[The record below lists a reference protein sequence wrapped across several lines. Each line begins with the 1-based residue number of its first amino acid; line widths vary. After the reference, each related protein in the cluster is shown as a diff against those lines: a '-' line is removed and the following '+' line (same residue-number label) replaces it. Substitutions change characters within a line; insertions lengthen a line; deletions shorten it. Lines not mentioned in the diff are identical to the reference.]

1 MRLIKLTSN
10 KEQFKDV
17 YFKNK
22 VGINIINAVRYN
34 EYNNDVDDSK
44 YTYNGLGKSLIINL
58 IDFCLGSKK
67 IKEFEKKLNDW
78 SFILYFSINDIEYKI
93 ERYCN
98 NQDIILFNE
107 KEYKYDKIHSILS
120 DKLFYEKLPNSISFR
135 SIISRFLR
143 TPTKEGYSNIF
154 KPNTTKETD
163 YLSLLNT
170 SYLLGIETRF
180 IEDKYNLK
188 KFKKDETNKLVNLE
202 KYEHD
207 NIKEYIDN
215 IDNLNKSKIKIE
227 KKDLENKIAELE
239 SKLEDYEVAENYNS
253 IKIDA
258 DNFTIELRKIENEI
272 TICTNILKQIEDS
285 LNIKF
290 DVSLKELEMLFNE
303 VQFIFPDKVKKQIK
317 DVGIFHKKIISERI
331 NRLENE
337 KASYN
342 KKRNELCEKR
352 KLIAVKRDNCMKYL
366 GTHKALEEYE
376 AMQKKLLELINIKD
390 NLDKY
395 LNIISEKESINE
407 RYKEKS
413 IELDKETKQYI
424 DENKISDHLT
434 SEFRKLSSRFYEDK
448 AGGIIV
454 ELNNGNNQLRFNID
468 ITIDDDASAGI
479 YQVKLFCF
487 DILLSILR
495 KHNIGFIFHDS
506 QLFSDMDPRQRL
518 TALKTINDIAEK
530 YNIQYICNFNNDLLN
545 FSNKDISNEEK
556 QKLIIDNI
564 VLELTDQDDSHKLLG
579 EKISINL
586 GK

>member
-17 YFKNK
+17 HFKNK

-34 EYNNDVDDSK
+34 EYNNDIDDSK
-44 YTYNGLGKSLIINL
+44 YTYNGLGKSLIIHL

-98 NQDIILFNE
+98 NQEIILFDE

-120 DKLFYEKLPNSISFR
+120 DKLFNEKLPKSISFR

-154 KPNTTKETD
+154 KPNTTKEDD

-170 SYLLGIETRF
+170 SYLLGIETQF
-180 IEDKYNLK
+180 IEDKYNLN
-188 KFKKDETNKLVNLE
+188 KFKKDETKKLANLE

-207 NIKEYIDN
+207 NIKEY

-227 KKDLENKIAELE
+227 KKDLENKITELE

-253 IKIDA
+253 IQINA

-285 LNIKF
+285 LDIKL
-290 DVSLKELEMLFNE
+290 DVSLKELEILFNE

-317 DVGIFHKKIISERI
+317 DVEIFHKKIISERI
-331 NRLENE
+331 NRLKNE
-337 KASYN
+337 KAAYN

-352 KLIAVKRDNCMKYL
+352 RLIAVKRDNCIKYL

-376 AMQKKLLELINIKD
+376 AMQKKLLELINIKN

-395 LNIISEKESINE
+395 LNIINERESIND

-413 IELDKETKQYI
+413 IELDKESKQYI

-454 ELNNGNNQLRFNID
+454 ELNNGNNKLRFNI
-468 ITIDDDASAGI
+468 
-479 YQVKLFCF
+479 
-487 DILLSILR
+487 
-495 KHNIGFIFHDS
+495 
-506 QLFSDMDPRQRL
+506 
-518 TALKTINDIAEK
+518 
-530 YNIQYICNFNNDLLN
+530 YI
-545 FSNKDISNEEK
+545 
-556 QKLIIDNI
+556 
-564 VLELTDQDDSHKLLG
+564 
-579 EKISINL
+579 
-586 GK
+586 